1 MTTTQPSGGVRR
13 GVFPAMFPYTMS
25 EPLSEP
31 YWAGARQERLVV
43 QQCTQCGTFRMPP
56 APLCFRCRSKETAW
70 VELPGTGTV
79 YASTIV
85 RHPLGR
91 ALAEV
96 VPYVSAIIELDGTQG
111 EGARMLANVI
121 DCDPEEIHIGT
132 QVEIVFDHVNEEMT
146 VARFRPVRDG
156 AGHGTE

>member
-1 MTTTQPSGGVRR
+1 MTSTQPFGEVRR
-13 GVFPAMFPYTMS
+13 GVFPATLPYTMS
-25 EPLSEP
+25 DAVTEP
-31 YWAGARQERLVV
+31 YWAAARDDRLVV
-43 QQCTQCGTFRMPP
+43 QQCTRCGTFRMPP
-56 APLCFRCRSKETAW
+56 APLCFRCRSKDTAW

-85 RHPLGR
+85 RHPLHRG
-91 ALAEV
+91 LADV

-121 DCDPEEIHIGT
+121 DCDPEEIRIGT
-132 QVEIVFDHVNEEMT
+132 HVEIAFDHVNDEMT

-156 AGHGTE
+156 VHGDD